1 MCGHFISALFLFPFF
16 LDFLFQVQNALF
28 YDSYSFL
35 VFFPGF
41 PGRIVK
47 PPVLFVSGLHGRAGY
62 AAAHENDD
70 VRRRDIPERLAPL
83 RLFHVYAMQLFHPF
97 DGARVR
103 VILLFRT
110 R

>member
-1 MCGHFISALFLFPFF
+1 MCGHFISALLLFPFF

-70 VRRRDIPERLAPL
+70 VRRRSVLLLCVFSMSTPCSSFIHLTAPGS
-83 RLFHVYAMQLFHPF
+83 R
-97 DGARVR
+97 
-103 VILLFRT
+103 
-110 R
+110 